1 MIPVVYRIRSL
12 LFPYIHVY
20 LHLETLSPAEKE
32 KPMKPGTFR
41 AIAMSALLLFAML
54 PAASQ
59 AAAPV
64 GPPVKIIF
72 GIQLASMTPFSRAAR
87 DFAKLA
93 AEKSGGS
100 ITVEVYTDSVLG
112 NESEM
117 WEGIQMGT
125 VDMMVISPAQIS
137 NYVPEY
143 AFYDL
148 PYVFESYAHRDA
160 VTRSAVAK
168 KMDQLLEEKGD
179 MITLGQMGG
188 TGRYLL
194 TRKNKVEKMA
204 DIAGIKMRVQPS
216 NIVVQTWEKFG
227 TVPVTVAYGEVYSA
241 LQTGVADAAENELS
255 TFITQKWY
263 EPCKFLAKTEHQI
276 NMRPILIGK
285 AKFNSLTPEQQKIV
299 RECGEEAGWLGVKY
313 EREDEGKS
321 FDELRKL
328 GVQIT
333 ELQDKDKWIA
343 VTETLRNDFC
353 QKYGLVELMKELT
366 AVK

>member
-1 MIPVVYRIRSL
+1 MKHGFAWSM
-12 LFPYIHVY
+12 
-20 LHLETLSPAEKE
+20 TLSILLAV
-32 KPMKPGTFR
+32 
-41 AIAMSALLLFAML
+41 AALCAAS
-54 PAASQ
+54 PAAT
-59 AAAPV
+59 APV
-64 GPPVKIIF
+64 GPPVKLIF
-72 GIQLASMTPFSRAAR
+72 GIQLASMTPFSRGAR
-87 DFAKLA
+87 DFAKMA
-93 AEKSGGS
+93 EEKSGGS

-160 VTRSAVAK
+160 VTKSAVAR
-168 KMDQLLEEKGD
+168 KMDKLLEEKGG

-204 DIAGIKMRVQPS
+204 DISGIKMRVQPS

-263 EPCKFLAKTEHQI
+263 EPCKFLAKTNHQI
-276 NMRPILIGK
+276 NMRPVLIGK
-285 AKFNSLTPEQQKIV
+285 AKFDSLTPEQQKIV
-299 RECGEEAGWLGVKY
+299 RECGEAAGWQGVKY
-313 EREDEGKS
+313 EREDESKS
-321 FDELRKL
+321 FDELKKM

-343 VTETLRNDFC
+343 VTENLRNDFC
-353 QKYGLVELMKELT
+353 AKYGMTDLLKELK